1 MKTKNNDT
9 EQLFKKESND
19 KKIILDILLRIVKL
33 FPNSKIENLLY
44 NTFTDDNLNNE
55 VLKEKRN
62 LYSQIFKE
70 IQLLENY
77 IFELMDKQTK
87 VENIKN
93 KSINNNI
100 IINNNINNEEKI
112 NSKNNIRNIVD
123 KIYLKKIYKKKE
135 IINKTEGKAKHK

>member
-55 VLKEKRN
+55 VLKEKQN

-100 IINNNINNEEKI
+100 IINTFWNQ
-112 NSKNNIRNIVD
+112 
-123 KIYLKKIYKKKE
+123 
-135 IINKTEGKAKHK
+135 